1 MKNWALRQTFSLFH
15 HTQSTK
21 LFNIKMPKI
30 ILSILLLC
38 FCACSCLHSAPDCGA
53 LQSVTA
59 QANKNTRYDET
70 YLRQAKP
77 DAQLKAIFDSV
88 NLFKYLDIQD
98 EGCTWG
104 GYLAHFVLSYEKRT
118 YVVSMA
124 CDENQFTVR
133 ELYRN
138 RPNSLNKTEGN
149 SIHLE
154 SPELYSA
161 LSLYLRE
168 HPPCEPPALE
178 QGNLWL
184 VASMKSWRVGDSHH
198 YYSDNTKPFD
208 PRSVKSGDAPEEG
221 ERYWPMMRGDVN
233 EWLESIPKELM
244 QELLTACSWGGAGEI
259 LFIPGRRVVQHPGLI
274 AGSCPLDLYLP
285 AMFATQDDLPLA
297 EMMDQLQLLYQLH
310 DLGYIRLEK
319 VDGEHRWCW
328 TSKAYEHQGGTMERK
343 KGLTL
348 WTLPEELE
356 MHYEPALS
364 LIGGNV
370 QPALLYSVAEHRE
383 GISYALDTRR
393 ANEGYNKALASNEQK
408 PVMEWGHSCAAN
420 EEQWLQ
426 HLDQQSEMASNN
438 PSLFQDPLSCW
449 EITLKDWVEPS
460 HGKGARSEYRIF
472 SFPKGDIKSY
482 YKTRRQKPI
491 ISYQI
496 NRD

>member
-1 MKNWALRQTFSLFH
+1 MYVYEKLSLLYH
-15 HTQSTK
+15 PQSTK
-21 LFNIKMPKI
+21 LFNIKMSKI

-38 FCACSCLHSAPDCGA
+38 FCACSCLHTAPDCGA
-53 LQSVTA
+53 LQSVTV
-59 QANKNTRYDET
+59 QAHKNTRYDET

-77 DAQLKAIFDSV
+77 DARLKAIFESV
-88 NLFKYLDIQD
+88 NLFKDLDIQD

-104 GYLAHFVLSYEKRT
+104 GYLAHFVLSYEKKT
-118 YVVSMA
+118 YLVSMA

-138 RPNSLNKTEGN
+138 RPNALNKTEDN
-149 SIHLE
+149 YIYLE
-154 SPELYSA
+154 SPELYAA
-161 LSLYLRE
+161 LSLYLKE

-184 VASMKSWRVGDSHH
+184 VASMKSWRVGDSS
-198 YYSDNTKPFD
+198 YYYNSEPLDS
-208 PRSVKSGDAPEEG
+208 RSVKSAPTSKEG
-221 ERYWPMMRGDVN
+221 ERYWPIMRGDVN

-259 LFIPGRRVVQHPGLI
+259 LFIPGRRVEQHSGLI
-274 AGSCPLDLYLP
+274 AGGPVARDLYLP
-285 AMFATQDDLPLA
+285 AMFATRDDFPLA
-297 EMMDQLQLLYQLH
+297 EIMDQLQLLYQLH

-328 TSKAYEHQGGTMERK
+328 TSKAYEHQGRTMERK

-356 MHYEPALS
+356 MHYEPALR
-364 LIGGNV
+364 LIEGKV
-370 QPALLYSVAEHRE
+370 QPALLYSAAEHRE
-383 GISYALDTRR
+383 EISYALDARR
-393 ANEGYNKALASNEQK
+393 ANEGYDKALASNEQK
-408 PVMEWGHSCAAN
+408 PVMEWGHPCAAN

-426 HLDQQSEMASNN
+426 HLDQQSEMASNS
-438 PSLFQDPLSCW
+438 PSIFHDPLSCW

-460 HGKGARSEYRIF
+460 HSKGARSEYRIF
-472 SFPKGDIKSY
+472 SFPKGDLKSY
-482 YKTRRQKPI
+482 YKTRRQKPV